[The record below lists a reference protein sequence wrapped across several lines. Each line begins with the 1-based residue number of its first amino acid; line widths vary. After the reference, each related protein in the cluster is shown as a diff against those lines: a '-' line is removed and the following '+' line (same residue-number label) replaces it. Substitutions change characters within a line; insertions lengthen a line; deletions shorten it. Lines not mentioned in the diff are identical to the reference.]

1 MSENQQYMVWDGDPN
16 GDALLVE
23 VLDSLEDANTVIDWN
38 KHLPDTNFFI
48 TILKKANKMLDQEW
62 HNKAQKELQRENR
75 RPFFVYFFKNG
86 QRYYSGGSTQVQIA
100 KAGAIHGM
108 NADRE
113 ITSFLLSSRKL
124 PCLNHTFK

>member
-1 MSENQQYMVWDGDPN
+1 MI
-16 GDALLVE
+16 
-23 VLDSLEDANTVIDWN
+23 LDKNWHT
-38 KHLPDTNFFI
+38 
-48 TILKKANKMLDQEW
+48 KAR
-62 HNKAQKELQRENR
+62 KELRRENR

-100 KAGAIHGM
+100 KAGAVHGM